1 MVGQQLK
8 YEEWFFQSDYDLET
22 AYQMLQSGRNVYCI
36 FMCHLSL
43 EKALKALYIK
53 RVNKIPPKIHALMY
67 FINKIELE
75 VSDETLLFIQKIDNL
90 SIVTRYP
97 ENLRKMIALFSQA
110 QTSSIYEQTKTIQ
123 QWIKQ
128 Q

>member
-1 MVGQQLK
+1 MEQQGLN
-8 YEEWFFQSDYDLET
+8 YNEWFFQSDYDLET

-43 EKALKALYIK
+43 EKALKGLFIK
-53 RVNKIPPKIHALMY
+53 LLNEFPPKLHDLMY
-67 FINKIELE
+67 FVNRISLPIE
-75 VSDETLLFIQKIDNL
+75 DEQRDFLMSLNRMGII
-90 SIVTRYP
+90 TRYP
-97 ENLRKMIALFSQA
+97 EDLQNMINLFSQER
-110 QTSSIYEQTKTIQ
+110 TNSILEQTKLLQ

>member
-1 MVGQQLK
+1 MEQQLIH
-8 YEEWFFQSDYDLET
+8 EEWFFQSDYDLET

-43 EKALKALYIK
+43 EKALKGLFVK
-53 RVNKIPPKIHALMY
+53 RLNEFPPKLHDLMY
-67 FINKIELE
+67 FIDRI
-75 VSDETLLFIQKIDNL
+75 SLLPENEHLNFLMWLNRMGII
-90 SIVTRYP
+90 TRYP
-97 ENLRKMIALFSQA
+97 EDLRNMIKLFPKE
-110 QTSSIYEQTKTIQ
+110 QTGNAYEQTKTIQ